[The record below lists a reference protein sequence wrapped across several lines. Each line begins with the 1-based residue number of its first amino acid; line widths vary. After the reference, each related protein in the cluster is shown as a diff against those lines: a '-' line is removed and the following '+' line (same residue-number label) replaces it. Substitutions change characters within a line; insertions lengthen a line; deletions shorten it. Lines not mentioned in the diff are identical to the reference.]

1 MKWWLYMSSILLT
14 IRFLCDNATI
24 LMIVLHAHIW
34 LELVQSVYIVNR
46 HVNYTFLC
54 VANVWMND
62 HDVLGISRRLLK
74 FIRWELSSFGDPQ
87 FFGQNIKKKLESTEY
102 FACGCVFWYKMAA
115 AVKANVVANC
125 CWWCG
130 HHFIKPSERTHCS
143 WQNFWIHKVD
153 TRTRLWII

>member
-1 MKWWLYMSSILLT
+1 MKWWLCMSSILLT
-14 IRFLCDNATI
+14 ISFLCDNATI

-62 HDVLGISRRLLK
+62 HDVLGISRRLLE
-74 FIRWELSSFGDPQ
+74 FIWWELSSFGDPQ
-87 FFGQNIKKKLESTEY
+87 FFGQNIKKKLETTEN
-102 FACGCVFWYKMAA
+102 FASWCLFYQNNFVSLLSKMAA

-130 HHFIKPSERTHCS
+130 HHFIKSSEHTVHGKTFECT
-143 WQNFWIHKVD
+143 N
-153 TRTRLWII
+153 